1 MRILAIKNRQN
12 ELKAMEKLLARGA
25 FPKGLVPLV
34 EIMKADLEYDKM
46 RDQATGEYVTE
57 PKEIKGGKVIN
68 RKVDDP
74 ASERDVTLARISNLF
89 AGHMV
94 FVDYLRC
101 DLGQY
106 KKVKHEAIGLVV
118 ELTLNKDKY
127 VARLIEIADYD
138 NLMPVIAIKSGME
151 KLTPAKVVELVSL
164 FHERCPERP
173 LAIRI
178 DELDGY
184 EGVLQQCLNKNDF
197 LIYDINEQPF
207 VSRACEY
214 SELRDLGLSCRT
226 VLLCS
231 PREREVNNGEFVH
244 KEYAEII
251 DNDAMYGFS
260 DEGFDIYADYGGL
273 REKLPTGGHSKTGR
287 ALALLYDGRY
297 SMFKS
302 YVCQDQNLGQN
313 GYSQIVDDILAD
325 EDDLNPNHD
334 CMVYEAIHAKLDR
347 GAGMTYQDW
356 IQYTLIRYV
365 QQLGPSVEISK

>member
-46 RDQATGEYVTE
+46 RDPATGEYVTE
-57 PKEIKGGKVIN
+57 PKRIKGGRVIK

-74 ASERDVTLARISNLF
+74 TSERDVTLDRISNLF
-89 AGHMV
+89 AGRMV

-106 KKVKHEAIGLVV
+106 KRVKHEDIGLVI

-127 VARLIEIADYD
+127 VARLIEIANYD

-151 KLTPAKVVELVSL
+151 KLAPAKVAELVSL
-164 FHERCPERP
+164 FHERCPGRS

-207 VSRACEY
+207 VSRICEY
-214 SELRDLGLSCRT
+214 SELRDLGLSRRT

-231 PREREVNNGEFVH
+231 PREREASNGEFVH

-251 DNDAMYGFS
+251 GNDAMHSFS
-260 DEGFDIYADYGGL
+260 DEGFDVYADYGGL
-273 REKLPTGGHSKTGR
+273 REKLPTSGHSKTGR
-287 ALALLYDGRY
+287 ALALFYDGRN

-313 GYSQIVDDILAD
+313 GYSHIVGDILAD
-325 EDDLNPNHD
+325 EDDLNPNHN
-334 CMVYEAIHAKLDR
+334 CMVYEAIHEKLSR
-347 GAGMTYQDW
+347 GVGMTYQDW

-365 QQLGPSVEISK
+365 QQLGPSV

>member
-46 RDQATGEYVTE
+46 RDPTTGEYVTE
-57 PKEIKGGKVIN
+57 PKRIKGGKVIN

-74 ASERDVTLARISNLF
+74 ATERDVTLDNISSLF

-101 DLGQY
+101 DLSQY
-106 KKVKHEAIGLVV
+106 KRVKHEDIGLVI

-138 NLMPVIAIKSGME
+138 NLMPVIAVKGGME
-151 KLTPAKVVELVSL
+151 KLAPAKVVELVAL
-164 FHERCPERP
+164 FHERCPGRP

-178 DELDGY
+178 DEIDGY
-184 EGVLQQCLNKNDF
+184 EDVLKRCLDKDDF

-207 VSRACEY
+207 VSRTCEY
-214 SELRDLGLSCRT
+214 SELRDLRLSCRT

-231 PREREVNNGEFVH
+231 PREREANNGEYVH

-251 DNDAMYGFS
+251 DNDAMHGFS
-260 DEGFDIYADYGGL
+260 DEGFDVYADYGGL
-273 REKLPTGGHSKTGR
+273 REKLPTGGRSKTGR
-287 ALALLYDGRY
+287 ALALLYDGRN
-297 SMFKS
+297 SMFRS

-313 GYSQIVDDILAD
+313 GYSKIVGDILAD
-325 EDDLNPNHD
+325 EGDLNPNHD
-334 CMVYEAIHAKLDR
+334 CMVYEAIHAKLSR
-347 GAGMTYQDW
+347 GVRMTYQDW

-365 QQLGPSVEISK
+365 QQLGPSV